1 MERYIGMDVHAQSCT
16 LAVVSAAG
24 KRLGLQVVETNGA
37 ALRHAV
43 AGIPGTRHICLE
55 EGTQSAW
62 IYELLKGLAEVVVTV
77 PDGHRGPKDDA
88 RDAWALAESLRVGGI
103 KRRVYKDCGPYSE
116 LRAAMRS
123 YLMLR
128 DDVRRTKN
136 RLKAVYRSRGLMPPA
151 NTSFH
156 SERHL
161 AWARKLP
168 PEQARTAAMLL
179 EQLQLQEALWTKA
192 EERLALAS
200 KKHPVVKLLATA
212 PAIGPIRSAQ
222 IVATVVTPH
231 RFRTKRQ
238 LWAYCGLAIVMRSSA
253 NWELDRNGS
262 LVRSRVQQSLGLNR
276 NRSGA
281 LKEVFKGAAHQVA
294 TQMTAHPLHRDFMR
308 LIEGGM
314 KPNLAMLTI
323 ARRIAAAVLAMWK
336 HEEVYEPDKHVSKIT
351 AEA

>member
-1 MERYIGMDVHAQSCT
+1 V
-16 LAVVSAAG
+16 
-24 KRLGLQVVETNGA
+24 
-37 ALRHAV
+37 
-43 AGIPGTRHICLE
+43 
-55 EGTQSAW
+55 
-62 IYELLKGLAEVVVTV
+62 VVVTV
-77 PDGHRGPKDDA
+77 PEGHRGPKDDA

-103 KRRVYKDCGPYSE
+103 KRRVYKDGGPYSE
-116 LRAAMRS
+116 LRAVMRS

-151 NTSFH
+151 NTPFH

-161 AWARKLP
+161 TWARKPP
-168 PEQARTAAMLL
+168 PEQAHTAAMLL
-179 EQLQLQEALWTKA
+179 EQLQLREALWTRA

-238 LWAYCGLAIVMRSSA
+238 LWAYCGLATVMRSSA

-262 LVRSRVQQSLGLNR
+262 LVRSRVQQSLGLNQ

-294 TQMTAHPLHRDFMR
+294 TQMTRTNRPALTAARSGTRWGVPLTSLSLESLTKVEGDDEDAPKRDLGGDHPFSHGERRQQRGMR
-308 LIEGGM
+308 RPTAAREIRCSRSGTVQVNSVRGG
-314 KPNLAMLTI
+314 ADALTLLTAWRSR
-323 ARRIAAAVLAMWK
+323 ARSR
-336 HEEVYEPDKHVSKIT
+336 
-351 AEA
+351 